1 MLTLALFAY
10 LIMGIILFAARDN
23 SKPLSFVERLFIP
36 TTVIVHFS
44 FLALAFLLFFVL
56 FLLGS
61 VVAIFKR

>member
-1 MLTLALFAY
+1 MLIIALFAY
-10 LIMGIILFAARDN
+10 LITGIGMFAARDD

-36 TTVIVHFS
+36 ATVIVHFS